1 MKEKKE
7 KTVIIVKRRGNKT
20 VIENDRGKQWESD
33 QIGGLEC
40 TLGLVLIRTLSL
52 WQNFADSLK
61 ETVKITMIEKKYETE
76 LEMTRQGQGLIMEND
91 RGRIWKMRYVTGLD
105 GALAVMVA
113 YTLRLWVEDADDS
126 EKPIKLSISI
136 ERL

>member
-7 KTVIIVKRRGNKT
+7 KTVIIVKKRGNKT
-20 VIENDRGKQWESD
+20 VIENDRGKQWETD

-76 LEMTRQGQGLIMEND
+76 LEMTRQGKGLVMEND
-91 RGRIWKMRYVTGLD
+91 RGRIWKMRYVTGFD

-113 YTLRLWVEDADDS
+113 YTLRLWVEDADNS